1 MPCALGGGSLRM
13 SLRESLKALLGAGRE
28 LNRGRKCSSSSM
40 PLLWRHGVGAA
51 SPSQLP
57 PTKRRALT
65 RAGGLQPLGDR
76 GMEQRGRYSQVKELG
91 EGRSGMRRERSIPTA
106 PHLQP
111 NFLQRGRPQATS
123 SRAVAPSPAAT
134 PFPPSLQP
142 RPGAPSL
149 LPEGAA
155 AVPARRWGGGSGGAR
170 GALPARGERPG
181 WLQPEHRGSLGGSGA
196 APHPADSTPCT
207 CR

>member
-1 MPCALGGGSLRM
+1 MQLFFNAPSLAARRGCCQPLPAPPHKAQSPHPCR
-13 SLRESLKALLGAGRE
+13 GAAASRGPRDGAAGE
-28 LNRGRKCSSSSM
+28 IQPGKGARGRTF
-40 PLLWRHGVGAA
+40 GYAE
-51 SPSQLP
+51 
-57 PTKRRALT
+57 RA
-65 RAGGLQPLGDR
+65 
-76 GMEQRGRYSQVKELG
+76 
-91 EGRSGMRRERSIPTA
+91 RSIPTA

>member
-1 MPCALGGGSLRM
+1 M

-57 PTKRRALT
+57 PPHKAQSPHPCRGAAASRGPRDGA
-65 RAGGLQPLGDR
+65 AGEIQPGK
-76 GMEQRGRYSQVKELG
+76 GARGRTFGYAE
-91 EGRSGMRRERSIPTA
+91 RARSIPTA

-155 AVPARRWGGGSGGAR
+155 AVPARRWGGEAAELGVRSR
-170 GALPARGERPG
+170 RGERPG
-181 WLQPEHRGSLGGSGA
+181 WLQPEQRGSLGGSGA

>member
-1 MPCALGGGSLRM
+1 M

-91 EGRSGMRRERSIPTA
+91 EGRSGMRRERGASRRLP
-106 PHLQP
+106 
-111 NFLQRGRPQATS
+111 TS
-123 SRAVAPSPAAT
+123 SPTFYS
-134 PFPPSLQP
+134 
-142 RPGAPSL
+142 
-149 LPEGAA
+149 
-155 AVPARRWGGGSGGAR
+155 GGGLR
-170 GALPARGERPG
+170 LPPPG
-181 WLQPEHRGSLGGSGA
+181 L
-196 APHPADSTPCT
+196 
-207 CR
+207 

>member
-1 MPCALGGGSLRM
+1 M

-57 PTKRRALT
+57 PHKAQSPHPCRGAAASRGPRDGA
-65 RAGGLQPLGDR
+65 AGEIQPGK
-76 GMEQRGRYSQVKELG
+76 GARGRTYGYAE
-91 EGRSGMRRERSIPTA
+91 RARSIPTA

>member
-1 MPCALGGGSLRM
+1 M

-57 PTKRRALT
+57 PPHKAQSPHPCRGAAASRGPRDGA
-65 RAGGLQPLGDR
+65 AGEIQPGK
-76 GMEQRGRYSQVKELG
+76 GARGRTFGYAE
-91 EGRSGMRRERSIPTA
+91 RARSIPTA

-170 GALPARGERPG
+170 GALPARGAARVAAA
-181 WLQPEHRGSLGGSGA
+181 GA
-196 APHPADSTPCT
+196 ARQPRGERSGSAPGRQHSLHLQVISIGLEGG
-207 CR
+207 